1 LVHLAKLFQR
11 RRSSSSRY
19 GVNSSTSRL
28 KLQRMVGEQQKI
40 ARVCTIKMSLFTVKS
55 SWYCSHVSDESRHSD
70 GIFCMWCLND
80 STVGWL
86 RNSGGRKFQDTM
98 VLGRNEYLYASTL
111 VLIWWMQGNDHLTW
125 RGGGGGG
132 SRDKKHKYSN
142 SRDVR
147 KKNITPPLQVK
158 WSVPNGHTGSS
169 SSGGI
174 NLDVLMEWYFHQVD
188 QDSVKHYW
196 STSDSTFF

>member
-1 LVHLAKLFQR
+1 MSKLYRGRPSIDASYQVLVHLAKLFQR

-125 RGGGGGG
+125 RGGYGFFLNKYSDSQCCWKKYSDFGGG
-132 SRDKKHKYSN
+132 
-142 SRDVR
+142 
-147 KKNITPPLQVK
+147 KKNNMIQSFCHIT
-158 WSVPNGHTGSS
+158 
-169 SSGGI
+169 
-174 NLDVLMEWYFHQVD
+174 
-188 QDSVKHYW
+188 
-196 STSDSTFF
+196 